1 MVKENYIGTQNLKNE
16 IENLIVNTDIVF
28 IEFEYYTVLEKMMKV
43 LDELNYS
50 TNLFKAEWDKWNY
63 SDPDNLIQLKNYLI
77 SNPNENYYLEIN
89 TKEKSYTCC
98 NLWSKNYTLNKK
110 NLKITCA
117 STLNPNFK

>member
-50 TNLFKAEWDKWNY
+50 TKLFKAEWDKWNY

-89 TKEKSYTCC
+89 TNEKSYTCC
-98 NLWSKNYTLNKK
+98 NLWSKNYTLNKR
-110 NLKITCA
+110 NLKITCV
-117 STLNPNFK
+117 STLNKNFK